1 MRERLA
7 YERNMDL
14 LQHRLRNQYIDG
26 SRLEDP
32 AEVVRALGAVQAQD
46 YYSALW
52 AIGLRLRGVCE
63 AKVEQAIIE
72 RRIVR
77 TWPMR
82 GTLHFVAAEDV
93 RWLIELLAP
102 RTLQRN
108 AARLLRDFAIDR
120 PLIRRA
126 TRIVKAALSGGG
138 ALTRAALYGQLDA
151 QGIETGQQRGMHIL
165 WWLAQE
171 GLICCGPRAGK
182 QHTFVLLDEWV
193 PAPSSLAREEALAL
207 LAQRYFAHH
216 GPATLADFVWWSGL
230 AVADASAGME
240 CARSQLSS
248 EKNSKTTWWSGVG
261 ARRRTTRRAPCH
273 LLPVYDEYTV
283 GYADRR
289 AALGAVHG
297 KHVAAG
303 YGIFRA
309 PIVIEG
315 SIVGSWTRQIRRSR
329 VDIRVVPL
337 TRFDREQLR
346 CIGEAAERYGN
357 FLGLA
362 ASTNSG
368 AEPDS

>member
-1 MRERLA
+1 MNLSQR
-7 YERNMDL
+7 
-14 LQHRLRNQYIDG
+14 RLRNQYVNG

-32 AEVVRALGAVQAQD
+32 AEVVRALCAVQAQD

-52 AIGLRLRGVCE
+52 AIGLRLRDGCE
-63 AKVEQAIIE
+63 ADVEQAIIE

-93 RWLIELLAP
+93 HWLIELLAP
-102 RTLQRN
+102 RILQRN
-108 AARLLRDFAIDR
+108 AARLLRDFVIDR

-126 TRIVKAALSGGG
+126 SKIVKAALSGGRV
-138 ALTRAALYGQLDA
+138 LTRSALYGQLDT
-151 QGIETGQQRGMHIL
+151 QGIKTGQQRGMHIL
-165 WWLAQE
+165 WWLAHE

-193 PAPSSLAREEALAL
+193 PAPASLIREEALAL

-230 AVADASAGME
+230 TVADANAGVE
-240 CARSQLSS
+240 GARSRLSS
-248 EKNSKTTWWSGVG
+248 EEKNKTTWWSGAGVS
-261 ARRRTTRRAPCH
+261 ARTTRSAPCH

-283 GYADRR
+283 GYADRS
-289 AALGAVHG
+289 AALDPVYARHA
-297 KHVAAG
+297 AAG

-309 PIVIEG
+309 PIMIDG
-315 SIVGSWTRQIRRSR
+315 SIVGSWTREIKKGR

-346 CIGEAAERYGN
+346 CIDQAADRYGS
-357 FLGLA
+357 FLRLTA
-362 ASTNSG
+362 KVNRSAR
-368 AEPDS
+368 

>member
-1 MRERLA
+1 
-7 YERNMDL
+7 MDL
-14 LQHRLRNQYIDG
+14 SQRRLRNQYING

-52 AIGLRLRGVCE
+52 ALGLRLRGVCE
-63 AKVEQAIIE
+63 ARVERAIIE

-82 GTLHFVAAEDV
+82 GTLHFVATEDV
-93 RWLIELLAP
+93 RWLIGLLAP
-102 RTLQRN
+102 RTLQRS

-126 TRIVKAALSGGG
+126 SKIVKAALSGGC

-165 WWLAQE
+165 WWLALE
-171 GLICCGPRAGK
+171 GLICCGPRVGK

-193 PAPSSLAREEALAL
+193 PAPSGLTREEALAL

-230 AVADASAGME
+230 TVADANAGIE
-240 CARSQLSS
+240 GTRSQLSS
-248 EKNSKTTWWSGVG
+248 EENNKTTWWSG
-261 ARRRTTRRAPCH
+261 ASALRRTTRSARCH

-283 GYADRR
+283 GYADRS
-289 AALGAVHG
+289 AALDPVHAR
-297 KHVAAG
+297 HVAAG
-303 YGIFRA
+303 HGIFRA

-315 SIVGSWTRQIRRSR
+315 SIVGSWTREIRKDR
-329 VDIRVVPL
+329 VDVRIVPL
-337 TRFDREQLR
+337 TRFGREQLR
-346 CIGEAAERYGN
+346 CIDEAAERYGS

-362 ASTNSG
+362 AKVSKS
-368 AEPDS
+368 